1 MRGHPVLKDAATA
14 SLVAPDMRYCGQCAR
29 PAVLLDGIAE
39 LASYICPLRHLTLL
53 DLTKLKPRPTN
64 ESSSPRMGFERRPRE

>member
-1 MRGHPVLKDAATA
+1 VLKDAAPA
-14 SLVAPDMRYCGQCAR
+14 SIIAPDMRYCGRCAR

-53 DLTKLKPRPTN
+53 DLTKLKPQRPN
-64 ESSSPRMGFERRPRE
+64 ESSSPRMDFQRRARE